1 MNILLDTDG
10 IVMAVKPAGMLS
22 EESAEPNIVSALK
35 EELGCEIFPVH
46 RLDRAVGGVMA
57 FAKTKGAAASL
68 SLAGVLE
75 KEYIAVV
82 HGDTEAKGEMRDLL
96 FKDSRTNKSYVVKRA
111 RRGVKE
117 AVLSYRTLGVA
128 EGLSLVS
135 VSLETGR
142 SHQIRVQFSSR
153 RHPLV
158 GDGKYG
164 ASDGCGIALFCRSVT
179 AKLDGKTYTAS
190 SLPDRNSYPWN
201 LFEPLLGAE

>member
-1 MNILLDTDG
+1 MKLLLETDEIVIAEKESG
-10 IVMAVKPAGMLS
+10 ILS

-46 RLDRAVGGVMA
+46 RLDRAVGGVMV
-57 FAKTKGAAASL
+57 FAKTKGAASSL
-68 SLAGVLE
+68 SIPDALK

-82 HGDTEAKGEMRDLL
+82 HGKTEPEGEMRDLL
-96 FKDSRTNKSYVVKRA
+96 FKDSRTNKSYVVKRV

-117 AVLSYRTLGVA
+117 ASLKYKTLGVA
-128 EGLSLVS
+128 EDLSLVS
-135 VSLETGR
+135 VDLETGR

-164 ASDGCGIALFCRSVT
+164 ASDGCSIALFCRSVT
-179 AKLDGKTYTAS
+179 AKLGGKEYFAS
-190 SLPDRNSYPWN
+190 SKPDVESYPWN
-201 LFEPLLGAE
+201 LFESSFDAE

>member
-1 MNILLDTDG
+1 MNILLETDELV
-10 IVMAVKPAGMLS
+10 IAEKEVGMLS

-46 RLDRAVGGVMA
+46 RLDRAVGGVIA
-57 FAKTKGAAASL
+57 FAKTKSAASAL
-68 SLAGVLE
+68 SLPGALK

-82 HGDTEAKGEMRDLL
+82 HGKTEPEGEMRDLL
-96 FKDSRTNKSYVVKRA
+96 FKDSRTNKSYVVKRV

-117 AVLSYRTLGVA
+117 ASLTYKTLGYA
-128 EGLSLVS
+128 EDLSLVS
-135 VSLETGR
+135 VNLETGR

-164 ASDGCGIALFCRSVT
+164 ASDGCPVGLYCRSVT
-179 AKLDGKTYTAS
+179 AMLGGREYTAS
-190 SLPDRNSYPWN
+190 SLPGRVYPWN
-201 LFEPLLGAE
+201 LFESLFDAE